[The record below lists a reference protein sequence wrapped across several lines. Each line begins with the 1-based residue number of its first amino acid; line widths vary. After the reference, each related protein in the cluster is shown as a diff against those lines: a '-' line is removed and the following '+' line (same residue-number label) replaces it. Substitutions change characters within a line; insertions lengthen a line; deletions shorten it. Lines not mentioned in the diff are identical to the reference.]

1 MLTLAEV
8 LKQLDKDYPRNP
20 EFLKKFGPRGIIHSW
35 ARDDYDKSVPDAR
48 FGPIGKPKIVDTGL
62 PDAKR
67 FETLDTE
74 FNEMAFK
81 FMEKAIDADKSFFVW
96 LNPSRM
102 HVFTITSD
110 EYKEEARE
118 YTSYYDPH
126 AAGMIQHDK
135 DIGEVL
141 DWLEAKGITKN
152 TIVVYTTDNGPEHST
167 YPYGA
172 TTPFHSEKMSTWEEG
187 GRVPFLVR
195 WPGRIEP
202 HTELNGIQTL
212 MDVLRRWP
220 SWPEPITTI

>member
-35 ARDDYDKSVPDAR
+35 ATDDYDKSVPDAR

-81 FMEKAIDADKSFFVW
+81 FMEKAIDADKPFFVW

-102 HVFTITSD
+102 HVFTITPD

-167 YPYGA
+167 CPYGA
-172 TTPFHSEKMSTWEEG
+172 TTPFHSEKMST
-187 GRVPFLVR
+187 
-195 WPGRIEP
+195 
-202 HTELNGIQTL
+202 
-212 MDVLRRWP
+212 
-220 SWPEPITTI
+220 